1 MATLTVADLDHGKRD
16 LETVDAVANSRDDT
30 TTTRYSQQTLTLAG
44 ALRRLGW
51 QAPVPY
57 APGLSVGS
65 PVMTVERDG
74 VVYRPDPALVP
85 LTTADWNPDQWR
97 VVQNTHDTNQVY
109 QFPTL
114 GAAQSAAATLPDGVA
129 VLVEG
134 DSQGHIVAGAYVPDG
149 RPPALPMKDYDA
161 LRAYRG
167 RETSFYITDRGISG
181 PFNVVPGDSTTPDNG
196 GTWLV
201 LGDGRRVRR
210 DYPAGIVYI
219 DWFGAKNDESEP
231 IEEIIERLHATCAA
245 DPVDKV
251 IQFSGGRYKLGR
263 KIKIRGVAE
272 WRGVLGGAGGTQL
285 MWHGSGDSAVSF
297 DPQEWAGN
305 YQIIVRDIGVTRA
318 PTGSKA
324 AAFEHIRCSEFA
336 FTNVYANGMK
346 CLHRLRGST
355 LQIFKHNIT
364 AECDHVVILDQG
376 SGDLYKNTMLFFSE
390 CNFWDTNGSILLVNS
405 GETEGAYFSQTFFE
419 RFKQFIG
426 NGDHLGPAPNLFNVH
441 VSDSQL
447 VASGAT
453 DCRLILFKSKPGAG
467 SSGVSRVSFNRVVAA
482 LTSSDMAVNY
492 DTNGNTS
499 LGSNLG
505 ADTQFNDSH
514 IYGVATALVTSN
526 SPATTVR
533 TSGQTLVQQGYYAGN
548 LLPSAHGSAK
558 AIQTNRPEFYYPMWT
573 AASTAPA
580 LGNGAISGQFTA
592 NSERVNFDVAL
603 NFGASTSA
611 GSGTWHFALPYAGRG
626 AVSGYG
632 HILVPGVGSYP
643 VVVIGDAASGVL
655 TLVKTLDGTEAPLG
669 IAANATTTL
678 RFSGSYTR

>member
-1 MATLTVADLDHGKRD
+1 MTCTNTPIPLNLIGTPIQGPSGNHISSHALLIYPTRVAAVKDAPSLKSGQRIKIESDEAYGDLITYNVIQNGKVILHKLNDHKLLVFD
-16 LETVDAVANSRDDT
+16 
-30 TTTRYSQQTLTLAG
+30 TLA
-44 ALRRLGW
+44 
-51 QAPVPY
+51 
-57 APGLSVGS
+57 
-65 PVMTVERDG
+65 E
-74 VVYRPDPALVP
+74 
-85 LTTADWNPDQWR
+85 
-97 VVQNTHDTNQVY
+97 
-109 QFPTL
+109 
-114 GAAQSAAATLPDGVA
+114 AQSAAATLPGGVA

-149 RPPALPMKDYDA
+149 GPPALPMKDYDA

-181 PFNVVPGDSTTPDNG
+181 PFYIVQGDTSTLDNG
-196 GTWLV
+196 GTWIV
-201 LGDGRRVRR
+201 LDDGRRAKR
-210 DYPAGIVYI
+210 DYPAGVVYI
-219 DWFGAKNDESEP
+219 DWFGAKNDGTTSVASILETV
-231 IEEIIERLHATCAA
+231 HTMCAA
-245 DPVDKV
+245 SPVDKI
-251 IQFSGGRYKLGR
+251 IQFSGGKYLLDR

-285 MWHGSGDSAVSF
+285 YWAGTGDSAVSF
-297 DPQEWAGN
+297 DPQEWTGN

-346 CLHRLRGST
+346 CLHWLRGST

-453 DCRLILFKSKPGAG
+453 DCRLILFKSKPGAD

-526 SPATTVR
+526 SPATTVH
-533 TSGQTLVQQGYYAGN
+533 TSGQTLVQQGYYTGN

-558 AIQTNRPEFYYPMWT
+558 AIQTNRPELYYPAWT
-573 AASTAPA
+573 ASSIAPT

-603 NFGASTSA
+603 DFGASTSA
-611 GSGTWHFALPYAGRG
+611 GSGTWHFSLPYAGRG
-626 AVSGYG
+626 SISGQG
-632 HILVPGVGSYP
+632 HIFVPGVGSYP
-643 VVVIGDAASGVL
+643 VIVIGDAASGVL

-669 IAANATTTL
+669 IAASAATTI
-678 RFSGSYTR
+678 RFSGSYMR